1 MKKTARLTD
10 AEVRARDAQVDA
22 IVKEG
27 RTARLTDAEIRDG
40 MARLMTSA
48 LMTSP
53 KGSIEEH
60 GVAADWAAQFKVGD
74 VAPPLENLAEAFG
87 TNTNVASVIH
97 DLAVAL
103 VTKRL
108 CVEEIFRL
116 GTSAEAMRLFE
127 SECWEWNNPLSPNVG
142 AKAEEAGA

>member
-1 MKKTARLTD
+1 MKNTNPTARLT
-10 AEVRARDAQVDA
+10 
-22 IVKEG
+22 
-27 RTARLTDAEIRDG
+27 TAEIREGVD
-40 MARLMTSA
+40 RLMTSA

-53 KGSIEEH
+53 EGSVKEH

-74 VAPPLENLAEAFG
+74 VDPPLENLAGAFG

-142 AKAEEAGA
+142 AKPAEVAS